1 VYNTPKLPKGVIKLN
16 LSLILLI
23 VGVAIVLFV
32 VSVYNDLIALKNRIK
47 ASIQEIGNQLKRQA
61 ELIPNL
67 EESAKAYLKHEK
79 DILKMLSDARKMVD
93 SGKDASQK
101 VAQLLPKLQVVVES
115 NPQLKGADVITR
127 LMDELRDTSDKVMY
141 SRRTLIDI
149 VADYN
154 IKLQTFPT
162 NLVANTFGFQPEK
175 GIETPMSGTHLEV
188 SAEEMKTPKVNL

>member
-1 VYNTPKLPKGVIKLN
+1 MQFTFLLGLLAVGLLVYVIGVYN
-16 LSLILLI
+16 
-23 VGVAIVLFV
+23 
-32 VSVYNDLIALKNRIK
+32 ALASMRTRIG
-47 ASIQEIGNQLKRQA
+47 ASIQEIGNQLKRQS

-101 VAQLLPKLQVVVES
+101 VAELLPKLQVVVES
-115 NPQLKGADVITR
+115 NPQLKGTDVITR

-141 SRRTLIDI
+141 SRRSMIDL

-154 IKLQTFPT
+154 IKLVT
-162 NLVANTFGFQPEK
+162 
-175 GIETPMSGTHLEV
+175 
-188 SAEEMKTPKVNL
+188 

>member
-1 VYNTPKLPKGVIKLN
+1 MININPTL
-16 LSLILLI
+16 LLI
-23 VGVAIVLFV
+23 IIAAAVVLFV

-79 DILKMLSDARKMVD
+79 DILKMLADARKMV
-93 SGKDASQK
+93 STGQDASAK
-101 VAQLLPKLQVVVES
+101 ISELLPKLQIVVES

-162 NLVANTFGFQPEK
+162 NVVANSFGFTPEK
-175 GIETPMSGTHLEV
+175 GLETPMSGTHLEV
-188 SAEEMKTPKVNL
+188 SESDTRTPKVSL